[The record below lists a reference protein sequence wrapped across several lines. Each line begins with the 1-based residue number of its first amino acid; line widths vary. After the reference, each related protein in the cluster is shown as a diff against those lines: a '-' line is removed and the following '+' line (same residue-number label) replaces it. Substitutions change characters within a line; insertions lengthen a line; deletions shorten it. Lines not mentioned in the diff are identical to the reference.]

1 MPNMRVFLKGS
12 PKTTPYIYALSFRRE
27 WASSWH
33 NCVRTRAILLVHTKI
48 VLPDALATA
57 YEQDRPSWAVFCCI
71 IVDMKKM
78 CSLALLVASVFSLSS
93 CSENDADLAGY
104 NEETQQAIQDLVKEY
119 KNKDNAY
126 VVSDFD
132 NTTSIF
138 DIAFQCSIYQL
149 ETMSF
154 ALSKNEIGTVLK
166 TSLEESETLNNF
178 IDDVTVSYSH
188 LVDTYGEF
196 SASGAKSEILQAIH
210 SDVWYQEFS
219 TKMMGLYSYVDSTVL
234 DIVGYEWIMYW
245 YTNMSEQEVYS
256 MFRKSCE
263 KYQSVDTA
271 SVTWTSPDIESKTGV
286 ITETFVVGVSVT
298 ESVKSMLKYYTDNG
312 IDTWI
317 CSASHIDGVR
327 AAVDAYGLS
336 DRITGVIGMT
346 QKQVNG
352 KFVPGYDYE
361 TGYPYLNKGNGKWEK
376 TDRPIKAVPGREGKV
391 TAIKNALYPRYN
403 NHQPIAGFM
412 DASGDFNFCTEFK
425 DMKMVICYNRANRK
439 ITEGAG
445 LVAIAAM
452 YQKEN
457 KMNLLAANAAG
468 DTLYL
473 LQGRN
478 ENGKRSLRESNYT
491 IRFGE
496 TEEKLFANQDND
508 TLFEYLKNK
517 KLTLKEFYDHFA
529 IKTDAAHS
537 VIGVAHGH
545 LDSYSGYHSI

>member
-1 MPNMRVFLKGS
+1 MKGDFLLYNSGVK
-12 PKTTPYIYALSFRRE
+12 KIYSISLLL
-27 WASSWH
+27 AS
-33 NCVRTRAILLVHTKI
+33 IFLL
-48 VLPDALATA
+48 L
-57 YEQDRPSWAVFCCI
+57 
-71 IVDMKKM
+71 
-78 CSLALLVASVFSLSS
+78 S
-93 CSENDADLAGY
+93 CSKKDVDLAGY
-104 NEETQQAIQDLVKEY
+104 NKETQQAIKDLVRLNKN
-119 KNKDNAY
+119 NKDAY
-126 VVSDFD
+126 IVSDFD

-138 DIAFQCSIYQL
+138 DIAYQCSIYQI

-154 ALSKNEIGTVLK
+154 ALSKDEISTVLK
-166 TSLEESETLNNF
+166 TSLGEDETLNDY
-178 IDDVTVSYSH
+178 IDDVSVSYSH
-188 LVDTYGEF
+188 LVDIYGAF
-196 SASGAKSEILQAIH
+196 TASGINDELLETIH
-210 SDVWYQEFS
+210 SDTWYQEFS
-219 TKMMGLYSYVDSTVL
+219 TKMMGLYNYVDSTVL
-234 DIVGYEWIMYW
+234 DVVGYEWIMYW
-245 YTNMSEQEVYS
+245 YTNMSEQEVYN
-256 MFRKSCE
+256 MFKKSCE
-263 KYQSVDTA
+263 KYQYVDTHE
-271 SVTWTSPDIESKTGV
+271 VTWTSPNIDSEVGV
-286 ITETFVVGVSVT
+286 ISETFVVGASVT
-298 ESVKSMLKYYTDNG
+298 DSVKNMLKYYVENG

-336 DRITGVIGMT
+336 SYITGVIGMT
-346 QKQVNG
+346 QKQTNG
-352 KFVPGYDYE
+352 KFIPAYDYE
-361 TGYPYLNKGNGKWEK
+361 TGYPYINKGGSNWEK
-376 TDRPIKAVPGREGKV
+376 TSEPIKALPGREGKV

-403 NHQPIAGFM
+403 SKQPIAGFM

-457 KMNLLAANAAG
+457 NIDLKAANDTG

-478 ENGKRSLRESNYT
+478 ENGKRSLRESNCT

-508 TLFEYLKNK
+508 TLFNYLKSNQLSIK
-517 KLTLKEFYDHFA
+517 DFFDHFA
-529 IKTDAAHS
+529 IKTSADNS

>member
-1 MPNMRVFLKGS
+1 
-12 PKTTPYIYALSFRRE
+12 
-27 WASSWH
+27 
-33 NCVRTRAILLVHTKI
+33 
-48 VLPDALATA
+48 
-57 YEQDRPSWAVFCCI
+57 
-71 IVDMKKM
+71 MKR
-78 CSLALLVASVFSLSS
+78 ALLLPLLIVSVFSVFS
-93 CSENDADLAGY
+93 CSKREDNLAGY
-104 NEETQQAIQDLVKEY
+104 NKETKQAIHDLVKQN
-119 KNKDNAY
+119 KNNNDAY
-126 VVSDFD
+126 IVSDFD

-138 DIAFQCSIYQL
+138 DIAYQCSIYQL

-154 ALSKNEIGTVLK
+154 ALSKDEIGPTLE
-166 TSLEESETLNNF
+166 TSLEDNETINNY

-196 SASGAKSEILQAIH
+196 TASGVDNSRLDTLHNDI
-210 SDVWYQEFS
+210 WYQEFS
-219 TKMMGLYSYVDSTVL
+219 TKMMGLYNYVDSTVL

-245 YTNMSEQEVYS
+245 YTNMSEQEVYN
-256 MFRKSCE
+256 MFKKSCE
-263 KYQSVDTA
+263 KYQYVDT
-271 SVTWTSPDIESKTGV
+271 SEVTWTSPNIESKVGV
-286 ITETFVVGVSVT
+286 ISETFVVGVSVT
-298 ESVKSMLKYYTDNG
+298 DSVKSMLKYYVDNG

-361 TGYPYLNKGNGKWEK
+361 TGYPYINKGNNNWEK
-376 TDRPIKAVPGREGKV
+376 TNTPIKALPGRDGKV
-391 TAIKNALYPRYN
+391 TAIKNALYTRYN
-403 NHQPIAGFM
+403 NKQPIAGFM

-452 YQKEN
+452 YQKE
-457 KMNLLAANAAG
+457 KGIDLKTANDSG

-473 LQGRN
+473 LQGRD

-491 IRFGE
+491 IRFNE
-496 TEEKLFANQDND
+496 TEEKLFANQDNF
-508 TLFEYLKNK
+508 TLLKYLENK
-517 KLTLKEFYDHFA
+517 QLTLKEFYDHFA
-529 IKTDAAHS
+529 IKTDSSDS

-545 LDSYSGYHSI
+545 LTFYSGYHSI